1 MVYSLLSLFV
11 SMGRNVLGLVPSHFK
26 LDIIFLQVF
35 ISLAWI
41 SESSNQRIFQQG
53 RHPCSAWF
61 MRELYDKE
69 GGCWKHHPGGSSG
82 CEQMGEFSHSASN
95 PTVKNL
101 AYQLFKSPAWKIRLP
116 STSTIHDTPLSLL
129 PAATTFIIL
138 SHHEFPLTIKTSAS
152 SLWHLRCRMISSERI
167 IAFLFIIYYTFIEL
181 FFGFCHIFI
190 NFASKT
196 IIKSYPLK

>member
-1 MVYSLLSLFV
+1 MLEIVYVFWIIFAFSMVYSLLSLFV

-53 RHPCSAWF
+53 RHP
-61 MRELYDKE
+61 
-69 GGCWKHHPGGSSG
+69 
-82 CEQMGEFSHSASN
+82 
-95 PTVKNL
+95 
-101 AYQLFKSPAWKIRLP
+101 
-116 STSTIHDTPLSLL
+116 LL
-129 PAATTFIIL
+129 PAATTFIFL

-181 FFGFCHIFI
+181 FFEFCHIFI